1 MEGEDSYS
9 ISQETISRLSPADQ
23 RGLQEF
29 IQAENQKNQVQA
41 DPLFD
46 FPGRCLSRTDRTLP
60 VNPMKCVTS
69 ISGGGLVTKEQGC
82 MQSCVD
88 RFMDSNLAVLKH
100 LEQLR
105 ASQ

>member
-41 DPLFD
+41 GMFFHLADPLFD

-60 VNPMKCVTS
+60 VNPMVC
-69 ISGGGLVTKEQGC
+69 
-82 MQSCVD
+82 
-88 RFMDSNLAVLKH
+88 
-100 LEQLR
+100 
-105 ASQ
+105 

>member
-41 DPLFD
+41 DVHRLTNMCFK
-46 FPGRCLSRTDRTLP
+46 
-60 VNPMKCVTS
+60 KCVTS